1 MLRLATRGDL
11 EALIETE
18 RPAVP
23 PAEAFAVLNRLAL
36 RTTGLPLR
44 DLIRRPE
51 VTKKAKAVQKK
62 LGRSA

>member
-18 RPAVP
+18 RPDVP
-23 PAEAFAVLNRLAL
+23 PAEAFAVLNHLAL

-51 VTKKAKAVQKK
+51 VTKKAQTVQKK
-62 LGRSA
+62 IGRST

>member
-1 MLRLATRGDL
+1 MLRLTTRSDL

-18 RPAVP
+18 RPNVS
-23 PAEAFAVLNRLAL
+23 PAEAFALLNHLAM

-51 VTKKAKAVQKK
+51 VARKAQAVQKK
-62 LGRSA
+62 LAR